1 MTELVLVGLWGT
13 EEGRE
18 YRIKENN
25 SLILGRSG
33 KADISLRDPK
43 LSREHCEFAVTDIGA
58 TLRDMGS
65 KNGTFVNKKRI
76 IEHNLKTGDLVT
88 LGKNIF
94 LATITTEEPKT
105 KFPRRVLGSYRLIE
119 RLGAGGMGTV
129 YLAEHVRD
137 KKRYAIKVLSPNA
150 SSNPSF
156 LERFYREG
164 RAGEVLNHPNIV
176 KIYDTTRN
184 EQYHY
189 MVMEY
194 VQGENLDQKIERE
207 KMLPVELVIDIG
219 RQASSALAHAYDN
232 QIIHRDI
239 KPENIVLTKSGLCK
253 ITDFGLVKLLDSSTH
268 MALTQ
273 TGEGMGTLA
282 YLPPEQIWD
291 AKNADT
297 RADIYGLGASLYH
310 LLCGRPPFD
319 ADFLSDFFKKIREDE
334 PRPPREF
341 NTTVSQKFSKI
352 LLTML
357 AKDPAHR
364 YQTPH
369 DVVASLEEVRKEYGV

>member
-1 MTELVLVGLWGT
+1 MVELALVGLWGS

-18 YRIKENN
+18 YRIK
-25 SLILGRSG
+25 SGGSKILGRSG
-33 KADISLRDPK
+33 KVDISIHDPK
-43 LSREHCEFAVTDIGA
+43 LSRQHCEFACTQTGA
-58 TLRDMGS
+58 EVKDLES
-65 KNGTFVNKKRI
+65 KNGTYVNKQRI
-76 IEHNLKTGDLVT
+76 TTHKLRTGDLIT
-88 LGKNIF
+88 IGKNIF
-94 LATITTEEPKT
+94 LASIAVEEPKT
-105 KFPRRVLGSYRLIE
+105 QFPRRVLGSYRLIE

-129 YLAEHVRD
+129 YLGEHIRD
-137 KKRYAIKVLSPNA
+137 KKQYAIKVLSSTA
-150 SSNPSF
+150 VSNPAF

-176 KIYDTTRN
+176 KIYETTRN

-194 VQGENLDQKIERE
+194 VKGENLEEKIERE
-207 KMLPVELVIDIG
+207 KRLAVELAIDIA
-219 RQASSALAHAYDN
+219 RQVSSALTHAYDN

-253 ITDFGLVKLLDSSTH
+253 VTDFGLVKLLDSSTH

-310 LLCGRPPFD
+310 LLCGKPPFD
-319 ADFLSDFFKKIREDE
+319 ADFLSDFFKKIREEE
-334 PRPPREF
+334 PKPPMEVNPSINPKF
-341 NTTVSQKFSKI
+341 NRV

-357 AKDPAHR
+357 AKDPANR

-369 DVVASLEEVRKEYGV
+369 DVVKAMEEVRKEYGV